1 MDGILQE
8 QVFDLRS
15 GDSAAVGDSRSV
27 TEEVYK
33 CAALLFGDRLIVLI
47 ANTLH
52 SLLEINLRD
61 RTEINVL
68 EVS

>member
-27 TEEVYK
+27 TEKVYK
-33 CAALLFGDRLIVLI
+33 GAAFFFGDGHIVLI
-47 ANTLH
+47 ANTLY

-61 RTEINVL
+61 RSEINVF
-68 EVS
+68 